1 MMLHLIYIF
10 LGGGIGAVL
19 RYGATQA
26 AVAKLGSALP
36 GTLVVNVLGCL
47 AMGAALGYMQLRP
60 AWVSEEVRL
69 FITTG
74 LLGALTTFSTLNM
87 ELFNLLRAGRL
98 GCALAYL
105 GLSLLLGMLATAGGY
120 ACMARL
126 R

>member
-1 MMLHLIYIF
+1 M
-10 LGGGIGAVL
+10 L
-19 RYGATQA
+19 RYAASQA
-26 AVAKLGSALP
+26 AVSKFGSALP

-60 AWVSEEVRL
+60 GWVSEELRL

-105 GLSLLLGMLATAGGY
+105 ALSLLLGMLATAGGY
-120 ACMARL
+120 ACMARF